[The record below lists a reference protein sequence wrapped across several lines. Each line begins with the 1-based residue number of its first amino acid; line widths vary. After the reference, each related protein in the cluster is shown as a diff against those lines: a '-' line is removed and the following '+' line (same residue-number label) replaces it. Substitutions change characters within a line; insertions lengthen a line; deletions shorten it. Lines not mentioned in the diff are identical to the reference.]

1 MLLCKRLTRAPR
13 RRVWRLA
20 CAPRRWSLSA
30 YKRKLAEAVGEERAA
45 QAWRDVDDVIAKS
58 LLMVTPTLT
67 QP

>member
-1 MLLCKRLTRAPR
+1 M
-13 RRVWRLA
+13 WRLA